1 MSLITCSECLPQLD
15 IREADRRQKG
25 KQKARE
31 GGRTDLGR
39 QRWGEEVEDGE
50 AEKRDEEKKRLKGQ
64 SAVIRM

>member
-1 MSLITCSECLPQLD
+1 MFTP
-15 IREADRRQKG
+15 IRHKRG
-25 KQKARE
+25 KQEAEGKAKSE
-31 GGRTDLGR
+31 GGETELGR

>member
-1 MSLITCSECLPQLD
+1 MRGRQ
-15 IREADRRQKG
+15 EAEG
-25 KQKARE
+25 KAKSE
-31 GGRTDLGR
+31 GGETELGR